1 MVGGESCVGL
11 VVGGEMAELLANFAE
26 VAFHIVVALV
36 WWRAS
41 VDLESVMCGIL
52 VVGARGGDAPWARGQ
67 SRTWVVCEMWI
78 CENGRWLVN
87 IWRCISNGV
96 ADHGEGRDV
105 VDVLIM

>member
-1 MVGGESCVGL
+1 MAVCGEV
-11 VVGGEMAELLANFAE
+11 AELHADFAE
-26 VAFHIVVALV
+26 VAIHIVVALV

-41 VDLESVMCGIL
+41 VDSECVMCGIL

-67 SRTWVVCEMWI
+67 SCTWVSCG
-78 CENGRWLVN
+78 NGRWLVY

-96 ADHGEGRDV
+96 ADHGESRNV